1 MGHVDSVFRVRD
13 GIVPDPDCYGDE
25 PTCLLVPGAGPDGYR
40 DEPTCLLVPGA
51 GPDGYRDEP
60 TCLLVPG
67 AGPDGYRD
75 EPTCL
80 LVPGAGIE
88 PALCCQNWILNPA
101 RLPVPPPGQ
110 CQMNKARKTNKSTH
124 FELEIIWVL

>member
-1 MGHVDSVFRVRD
+1 MLTTSYIVLICSLRIEYIDMGHVDSVFRVRD
-13 GIVPDPDCYGDE
+13 GIVPDTDCYG
-25 PTCLLVPGAGPDGYR
+25 
-40 DEPTCLLVPGA
+40 
-51 GPDGYRDEP
+51 
-60 TCLLVPG
+60 
-67 AGPDGYRD
+67 D

>member
-1 MGHVDSVFRVRD
+1 MLTTSYIVLICSLRIEYIDMGHVDSVFRVRD
-13 GIVPDPDCYGDE
+13 GIVPDPDCYG
-25 PTCLLVPGAGPDGYR
+25 
-40 DEPTCLLVPGA
+40 
-51 GPDGYRDEP
+51 DEP